1 MHTGWA
7 YLPFVLSL
15 FCFVA
20 TLYSLATG
28 FFFVALEDS
37 GDRIIALLLLAG
49 GPIFLFIGLAVMR
62 TPPPR

>member
-7 YLPFVLSL
+7 YLAFVLSL
-15 FCFVA
+15 SCFVA
-20 TLYSLATG
+20 TLFLLVTG

-49 GPIFLFIGLAVMR
+49 GPTFLLIGLAVMR